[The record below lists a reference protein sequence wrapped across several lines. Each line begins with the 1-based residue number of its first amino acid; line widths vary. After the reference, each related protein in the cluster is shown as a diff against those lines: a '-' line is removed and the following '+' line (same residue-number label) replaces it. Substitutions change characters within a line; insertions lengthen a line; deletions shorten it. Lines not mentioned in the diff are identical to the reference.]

1 MYQCMNVS
9 VLKVTE
15 SNTNINVFD
24 RLYALLF
31 FLLAAIIKIIIPSQY
46 ITRINVLDVSIML

>member
-24 RLYALLF
+24 RLYASLF

-46 ITRINVLDVSIML
+46 IHGLMYLMFP